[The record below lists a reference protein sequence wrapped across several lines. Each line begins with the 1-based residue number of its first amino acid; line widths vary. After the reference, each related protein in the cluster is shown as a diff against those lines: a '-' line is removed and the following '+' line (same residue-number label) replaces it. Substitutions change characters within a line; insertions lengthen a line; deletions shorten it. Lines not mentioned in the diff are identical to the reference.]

1 MIKRLE
7 DLLPKEDL
15 PLELDGGDLFE
26 KVVGDERYK
35 LGKTGIAASSGCV
48 ACNHGGGCNVRPYA
62 PDEGTLDERKD
73 YKQ

>member
-7 DLLPKEDL
+7 DLLPKEYL

-26 KVVGDERYK
+26 RVVGDERYK

-62 PDEGTLDERKD
+62 PDKSEINERKD
-73 YKQ
+73 YKK